1 MILVV
6 EFDPDVEV
14 VVPKVAYAEGMYRV
28 FVLQHI
34 VDKKPKAEAAWGDY
48 GQCAA
53 VVMASMLLG
62 LNRCHLRHDRKG
74 KEKEKGK

>member
-6 EFDPDVEV
+6 EFDADVEV
-14 VVPKVAYAEGMYRV
+14 VVPQVAYAEGMYRV
-28 FVLQHI
+28 FVLQYI
-34 VDKKPKAEAAWGDY
+34 VDKKPKAETTRGDY

-53 VVMASMLLG
+53 AVIAAMLLG
-62 LNRCHLRHDRKG
+62 LNRCHLRHARKG